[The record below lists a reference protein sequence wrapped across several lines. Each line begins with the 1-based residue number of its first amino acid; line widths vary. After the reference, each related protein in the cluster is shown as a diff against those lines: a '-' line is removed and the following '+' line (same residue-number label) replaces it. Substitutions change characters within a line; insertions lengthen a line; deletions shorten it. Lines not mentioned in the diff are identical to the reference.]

1 MRKDFK
7 IICVIHSALSPKFKC
22 VAPWNEDR
30 VVWSKLCESLLAP
43 RVTAGGDEGRGPGR
57 TRLEQTSFKLCW
69 SKERDKWDWTD
80 QARASDHTYLACVNH
95 PQRSLQSFFGSPNI
109 SRAINTVTDC
119 LEMSKFQASFWNVR
133 FISGNLS
140 FKWRIIPC
148 IFPPISRARGGPGR
162 IFSQGEYVVQFRQIN
177 WQTTSER

>member
-1 MRKDFK
+1 MCCPLKWGSCRLKQIVWIPPRPSRHSWGWRGAGAGADKARADF
-7 IICVIHSALSPKFKC
+7 IQTL
-22 VAPWNEDR
+22 
-30 VVWSKLCESLLAP
+30 
-43 RVTAGGDEGRGPGR
+43 
-57 TRLEQTSFKLCW
+57 LEQRTGQMGLTRPW
-69 SKERDKWDWTD
+69 PVT
-80 QARASDHTYLACVNH
+80 TPTLPCVNH